1 MTSNTY
7 MLYIQFYVLLIHV
20 ASRLYIRILH
30 YEAVVNNPLSVIKV
44 RSFEREQLNF
54 SLTRHF
60 LKS

>member
-7 MLYIQFYVLLIHV
+7 VIHLILYSADSFMT
-20 ASRLYIRILH
+20 RILP

-44 RSFEREQLNF
+44 RSFEREHLNF

-60 LKS
+60 LKY